1 MTIEFVSLK
10 CPSCAGRLDVY
21 HDMERFACGYCGA
34 EALVDR
40 RGGSVSLKCLTA
52 VIENVQ
58 RGTDK
63 TAAELAL
70 IRLQKELVDLQDQLP
85 GLAEN
90 LDYKRQW
97 ADIYGREKAYVN
109 SKDHPKYPYMPWIK
123 TINKESYEKAVA
135 DKTKELEAKRELA
148 HKELDEALLH
158 LTQIKEQLT
167 VVEQR
172 IVENRKLVDG

>member
-10 CPSCAGRLDVY
+10 CPSCAGKLDVY
-21 HDMERFACGYCGA
+21 NDMERFACGYCGA

-40 RGGSVSLKCLTA
+40 RGGSVSLKSLTA

-70 IRLQKELVDLQDQLP
+70 IRLQKELVELQDQLP

-90 LDYKRQW
+90 FDYKRQW
-97 ADIYGREKAYVN
+97 ADIYTREKAYVDDVLPT
-109 SKDHPKYPYMPWIK
+109 SIPRM
-123 TINKESYEKAVA
+123 V
-135 DKTKELEAKRELA
+135 R
-148 HKELDEALLH
+148 
-158 LTQIKEQLT
+158 
-167 VVEQR
+167 VR
-172 IVENRKLVDG
+172 G

>member
-10 CPSCAGRLDVY
+10 CPSCAGKLDVY
-21 HDMERFACGYCGA
+21 NDMERFACGYCGA

-40 RGGSVSLKCLTA
+40 RGGSVSLKSLTA

-70 IRLQKELVDLQDQLP
+70 IRLQKELVELQDELP
-85 GLAEN
+85 GLAEVF
-90 LDYKRQW
+90 DYKRQW
-97 ADIYGREKAYVN
+97 ADIYTREKAYVDPR
-109 SKDHPKYPYMPWIK
+109 DHPKYPYMAWVK

-135 DKTKELEAKRELA
+135 DKAKELGAKRELA
-148 HKELDEALLH
+148 HREMDEALRYLN
-158 LTQIKEQLT
+158 QIKERLT
-167 VVEQR
+167 VIEQR

>member
-1 MTIEFVSLK
+1 MPIEFVSLK
-10 CPSCAGRLDVY
+10 CPSCAGKLDVY
-21 HDMERFACGYCGA
+21 QDMERFACGYCGA

-70 IRLQKELVDLQDQLP
+70 TRLQKELVELQDQLP
-85 GLAEN
+85 GLADK

-97 ADIYGREKAYVN
+97 ADIYDLEKAHV
-109 SKDHPKYPYMPWIK
+109 SPKDHPKYPYMPWIK
-123 TINKESYEKAVA
+123 TINRESYEKAVA
-135 DKTKELEAKRELA
+135 DETKELEAKRELA
-148 HKELDEALLH
+148 HKELNEALH
-158 LTQIKEQLT
+158 NFTQIKEQLT
-167 VVEQR
+167 VIEQR